1 MTWNTAA
8 NQSLGLLGNLA
19 GGNGN
24 NTTSTSLNDCA
35 RDSGTGETAMWA
47 DFRPGSGAISIERDG
62 GTTGDTKGYHQVLV
76 TGLAATWSNGGGTS
90 SADITLQSDLDVGLG
105 ADEDY
110 HDIISVVRG
119 SAGSLYGSRIVA
131 VSASEYNYDF
141 NQTVA
146 GTSNADYTGND
157 DPDNDGSK
165 DKFRTSF
172 REGA

>member
-1 MTWNTAA
+1 MSWNTPA

-35 RDSGTGETAMWA
+35 RDSGTAETEMWG
-47 DFRPGSGAISIERDG
+47 DFRPGAGTISVTRDG
-62 GTTGDTKGYHQVLV
+62 GSEGSGRGYHQVKV
-76 TGLAATWSNGGGTS
+76 SGLAASWSNGGGTS
-90 SADITLQSDLDVGLG
+90 SADITLEGDLDTGLNDT
-105 ADEDY
+105 ADY
-110 HDIISVVRG
+110 HDIIAVVRG

>member
-24 NTTSTSLNDCA
+24 NTTETSLNDCA
-35 RDSGTGETAMWA
+35 RDSGTGETEMWG
-47 DFRPGSGAISIERDG
+47 DFKPGSGAISIVRDG

-76 TGLAATWSNGGGTS
+76 TGLAASWSNGGGTS
-90 SADITLQSDLDVGLG
+90 SADITLESSLATGLG
-105 ADEDY
+105 SGEDY
-110 HDIISVVRG
+110 HDIIAPSR
-119 SAGSLYGSRIVA
+119 SQAGSLYGSRIVA

-141 NQTVA
+141 NQTHA
-146 GTSNADYTGND
+146 GTSNADYRGDD
-157 DPDNDGSK
+157 DPDSDGSK

-172 REGA
+172 LEGE

>member
-76 TGLAATWSNGGGTS
+76 TGLAASWSNGGGTS
-90 SADITLQSDLDVGLG
+90 SADITLEGDLDTGLNDT
-105 ADEDY
+105 ADY
-110 HDIISVVRG
+110 HDIIAVTRG

-141 NQTVA
+141 RLDASSLLVV
-146 GTSNADYTGND
+146 DYTGDD
-157 DPDNDGSK
+157 DPDSDGSK
-165 DKFRTSF
+165 DKFRTL
-172 REGA
+172 AI

>member
-35 RDSGTGETAMWA
+35 RDSGTAETEMWG
-47 DFRPGSGAISIERDG
+47 DFRPGAGTISVTRDG
-62 GTTGDTKGYHQVLV
+62 GSEGNGRGYHQVKV
-76 TGLAATWSNGGGTS
+76 SGLAASWSNGGGTS
-90 SADITLQSDLDVGLG
+90 SADITLEGDLDTGLNDT
-105 ADEDY
+105 ADY
-110 HDIISVVRG
+110 HDIIAVTRG

-141 NQTVA
+141 RLDASSSLVA
-146 GTSNADYTGND
+146 DFTGND

-172 REGA
+172 REGV